1 MASLQPKFREEQVA
15 IITSFV
21 RHHLEDSRANGLVVG
36 MSGGV
41 ASSLVAKR
49 CVGAAGRDKVVGVW
63 SGEGAAEG
71 QDYGDAMDWAKAL
84 GIPLRT
90 VDITPLVASFGHA
103 LEIKE
108 TSRVPLGNVK
118 ARVRMI
124 ILYYIANT
132 EGRLVIGPGNKSVSE
147 MADFHRLGQ
156 GCRAFL

>member
-1 MASLQPKFREEQVA
+1 GSRRMATLQANFREEQVA
-15 IITSFV
+15 SISSLL
-21 RHHLEDSRANGLVVG
+21 RHRLKDSRANGLGVG

-41 ASSLVAKR
+41 DSALVAKL

-108 TSRVPLGNVK
+108 TSRVPL
-118 ARVRMI
+118 R
-124 ILYYIANT
+124 
-132 EGRLVIGPGNKSVSE
+132 SE
-147 MADFHRLGQ
+147 E
-156 GCRAFL
+156 